1 MHFWLYQDSCIILDR
16 IMILLLSI
24 FGDEV
29 WFEEI
34 YVDAQVN
41 KGWTLI
47 ADYMCQL
54 DEATEYQDI

>member
-41 KGWTLI
+41 KGST
-47 ADYMCQL
+47 
-54 DEATEYQDI
+54 

>member
-1 MHFWLYQDSCIILDR
+1 
-16 IMILLLSI
+16 MILLLSI

-41 KGWTLI
+41 KGWTLM
-47 ADYMCQL
+47 ANYMCQL
-54 DEATEYQDI
+54 DEATEYQDV